1 MRNLFQQFSAA
12 WSMFLWRQFSM
23 CELCSNT
30 VFLLF
35 GLSVLVLPLSCS
47 IHSFPLSFL
56 SPLHLL
62 WLHVENSVFCECGC
76 ERMPRS
82 FPVHVS
88 EGNVALV
95 LCSSGL
101 HVLCSSG
108 HIPNASSR
116 RARRHAA
123 QAAFALEPTSVSHAV
138 VLLSFR
144 SAVVR
149 LSFRFAVVQCSVLTL
164 L

>member
-1 MRNLFQQFSAA
+1 MRY
-12 WSMFLWRQFSM
+12 FL
-23 CELCSNT
+23 LV
-30 VFLLF
+30 VFL
-35 GLSVLVLPLSCS
+35 V
-47 IHSFPLSFL
+47 SFLSFL

-62 WLHVENSVFCECGC
+62 WLHVEKTVFCECGC

-82 FPVHVS
+82 FPVHVG

-123 QAAFALEPTSVSHAV
+123 QAAFAIEPTSVSHAV

-149 LSFRFAVVQCSVLTL
+149 LSFRFAVVQFSVLAL
-164 L
+164 MWCFCLVALM

>member
-1 MRNLFQQFSAA
+1 MRY
-12 WSMFLWRQFSM
+12 FL
-23 CELCSNT
+23 LV
-30 VFLLF
+30 VFL
-35 GLSVLVLPLSCS
+35 V
-47 IHSFPLSFL
+47 SFLSFL

-62 WLHVENSVFCECGC
+62 WLHVEKTVFCECGC

-82 FPVHVS
+82 FPVHVG
-88 EGNVALV
+88 EGNVAL
-95 LCSSGL
+95 
-101 HVLCSSG
+101 VLCSSG

-123 QAAFALEPTSVSHAV
+123 QAAFAIEPTSVSHAV

-149 LSFRFAVVQCSVLTL
+149 LSFRFAVVQFSVLAL
-164 L
+164 MWCFCLVALM